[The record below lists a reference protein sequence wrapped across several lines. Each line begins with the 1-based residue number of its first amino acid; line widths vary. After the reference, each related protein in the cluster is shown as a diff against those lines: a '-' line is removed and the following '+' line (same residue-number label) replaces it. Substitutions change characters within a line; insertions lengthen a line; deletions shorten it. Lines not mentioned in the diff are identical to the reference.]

1 MISEA
6 NREEHIV
13 DDVLGNVASE
23 IVDSTNDHTEQKIV
37 PSIAYGNKAQIRR
50 IVSLKRLNLQKN
62 PHGSERSSENKEE

>member
-1 MISEA
+1 VVSEA

-37 PSIAYGNKAQIRR
+37 PSKAKGNNAQVIG
-50 IVSLKRLNLQKN
+50 IGSLKRLNLQKN

>member
-37 PSIAYGNKAQIRR
+37 PSIAYWNKAQIRR